1 MTTGEQLSQIPGRP
15 LPTVTALNE
24 FFWTAGA
31 DGVPANFIAERSGQ
45 VVYRVLPNDV
55 PGPAVIREAQEM
67 VLLAP

>member
-1 MTTGEQLSQIPGRP
+1 MASGD
-15 LPTVTALNE
+15 LPDGYAADDG
-24 FFWTAGA
+24 AGVHYV

-67 VLLAP
+67 ALLAP